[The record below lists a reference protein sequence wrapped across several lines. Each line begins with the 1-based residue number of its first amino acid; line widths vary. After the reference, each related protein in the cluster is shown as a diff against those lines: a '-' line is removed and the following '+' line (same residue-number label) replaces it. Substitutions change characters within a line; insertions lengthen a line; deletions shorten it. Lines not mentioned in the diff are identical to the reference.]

1 MQGDLPMSTK
11 LNRRNFLK
19 SSVAAAAGL
28 TVGRLGMPGSAK
40 ASGTPVKLFLGCTM
54 SGAYAA
60 SGLYTSRGMQLA
72 IENFG
77 GTVLNRPIELIER
90 DTPNPAE
97 GVRKA
102 QEAHERLGCNIVT
115 IAPSSSTILAVSEYT
130 KKKGMLLFG
139 HGGSDKIT
147 GSACNASTFRWQV
160 PTWGAIREVVPRV
173 ISEYNAKTFYTITPK
188 YVFGEDLLRNT
199 KEVLADKGLK
209 LLGNSFHS
217 LGESDF
223 SSHITKAMSSGADC
237 VLFLNFGGDTVNALK
252 QAHNFGL
259 KQVSKIACAWGSG
272 ITQMKSIG
280 PEILE
285 GVIWGLQYFYKIDS
299 PANKMLVDTF
309 KAKYGEMPPYVTA
322 QTYASTMTLLKAIA
336 KAGSDKPA
344 KIIAALED
352 YKYSGL
358 TGEEVYRSCDHQCIK
373 PYYSVRCKAPS
384 AMKTPEDFGDIIGSS
399 VNFQPCGLNGCIM
412 G

>member
-1 MQGDLPMSTK
+1 MSK
-11 LNRRNFLK
+11 KMNRRDFIK
-19 SSVAAAAGL
+19 STGAAAAAACLATG
-28 TVGRLGMPGSAK
+28 GMLLPKTAA
-40 ASGTPVKLFLGCTM
+40 ASGDSVKLFLGATL
-54 SGAYAA
+54 SGAYAS
-60 SGLYTSRGMQLA
+60 SGMYISRGMQLA
-72 IENFG
+72 IQNYG
-77 GTVLNRPIELIER
+77 GSVLGRPIELIER

-102 QEAHERLGCNIVT
+102 QEAVERLGCNFIT

-130 KKKGMLLFG
+130 KKKGAVLFG

-147 GSACNASTFRWQV
+147 GSACNRSTFRWQV

-173 ISEYNAKTFYTITPK
+173 IKEYNAKTFYTITPK

-199 KEVLADKGLK
+199 QEVLDAKGLK

-223 SSHITKAMSSGADC
+223 SSHITKAMASGADC

-272 ITQMKSIG
+272 ITQMKAIG

-299 PANKMLVDTF
+299 PANKTFVSTF
-309 KAKYGEMPPYVTA
+309 KTKYDEMPPYVSA
-322 QTYASTMTLLKAIA
+322 QTYASTMTLLAAIE
-336 KAGSDKPA
+336 KAGTDDPSKV
-344 KIIAALED
+344 IATLED
-352 YKYSGL
+352 LQYDGL
-358 TGEEVYRSCDHQCIK
+358 TGKEVYRACDHQCIK
-373 PYYSVRCKAPS
+373 PYFSVRCKAPS
-384 AMKTPEDFGDIIGSS
+384 AMKTPEDFADIIGSS
-399 VNFQPCGLNGCIM
+399 INFQECGLNGCSM

>member
-1 MQGDLPMSTK
+1 MSKK
-11 LNRRNFLK
+11 LNRRDFIK
-19 SSVAAAAGL
+19 TSTAAAAACL
-28 TVGRLGMPGSAK
+28 TAGSLAFPRK
-40 ASGTPVKLFLGCTM
+40 VMASQESIKLFLGCTM
-54 SGAYAA
+54 SGPYAS
-60 SGLYTSRGMQLA
+60 SGMYASRGMQLA

-77 GTVLNRPIELIER
+77 GSVLGRPIELIER

-102 QEAHERLGCNIVT
+102 QEAVEHLGVNFIT

-130 KKKGMLLFG
+130 KKKGVVLFG

-147 GSACNASTFRWQV
+147 GSACNKSTFRWQV
-160 PTWGAIREVVPRV
+160 PTWGAIREVVPRI
-173 ISEYNAKTFYTITPK
+173 ISEYGAKSFYTITPK

-209 LLGNSFHS
+209 LVGNSFHS

-223 SSHITKAMSSGADC
+223 SSHITKAMASGADC

-272 ITQMKSIG
+272 ITQMKAIG
-280 PEILE
+280 PEILD
-285 GVIWGLQYFYKIDS
+285 GVIFGLQYFYKIDS
-299 PANKMLVDTF
+299 PANKVLVNTF
-309 KAKYGEMPPYVTA
+309 KKKYDEMPPYVSA
-322 QTYASTMTLLKAIA
+322 QTYASTMTLLAAIE
-336 KAGSDKPA
+336 KAGSDAPA
-344 KIIAALED
+344 KVIETLED
-352 YKYSGL
+352 LKYPGL

-384 AMKTPEDFGDIIGSS
+384 AMKTPEDFGDIIGHST
-399 VNFQPCGLNGCIM
+399 NFQPCGTNGCIM

>member
-1 MQGDLPMSTK
+1 MTK
-11 LNRRNFLK
+11 KLSRRNFIK
-19 SSVAAAAGL
+19 STGAVAAGACLATGSMLVPGL
-28 TVGRLGMPGSAK
+28 ASA
-40 ASGTPVKLFLGCTM
+40 SDETVKLFLGCTM
-54 SGAYAA
+54 SGAYAS
-60 SGLYTSRGMQLA
+60 SGMYTSRGMQLA
-72 IENFG
+72 IQNYG
-77 GTVLNRPIELIER
+77 GKVLGRTIELIER

-102 QEAHERLGCNIVT
+102 QEAVERLGCNYIT

-130 KKKGMLLFG
+130 KKQGVVLFG

-147 GSACNASTFRWQV
+147 GSACNKSTFRWQV
-160 PTWGAIREVVPRV
+160 PTWGAIREVVPTV
-173 ISEYNAKTFYTITPK
+173 IEKYNAKTFYTITPK

-199 KEVLADKGLK
+199 EEVLAEKGLK

-272 ITQMKSIG
+272 ITQMKALG

-299 PANKMLVDTF
+299 PANKLFVETF
-309 KAKYGEMPPYVTA
+309 KKKYDEMPPYVSA
-322 QTYASTMTLLKAIA
+322 QTYASTMALLKAIDT
-336 KAGSDKPA
+336 AGVDDPA
-344 KIIAALED
+344 KVIEVLED
-352 YKYSGL
+352 MNYAGL
-358 TGEEVYRSCDHQCIK
+358 TGTEVYRSCDHQCIK
-373 PYYSVRCKAPS
+373 PYYSVQCKAP
-384 AMKTPEDFGDIIGSS
+384 ADMKTPEDFADIIGSS
-399 VNFQPCGLNGCIM
+399 VNFQECGLNGCSM
-412 G
+412 

>member
-1 MQGDLPMSTK
+1 MSKK
-11 LNRRNFLK
+11 LSRRDFIK
-19 SSVAAAAGL
+19 TGTAAAAGACL
-28 TVGRLGMPGSAK
+28 AATGGLLAPGK
-40 ASGTPVKLFLGCTM
+40 ARAAGDTVKLFLGATL
-54 SGAYAA
+54 SGAYAS
-60 SGLYTSRGMQLA
+60 SGMYISRGMQLA
-72 IENFG
+72 VQNYG
-77 GTVLNRPIELIER
+77 GSVLGKTVELIER

-102 QEAHERLGCNIVT
+102 QEAVEHLGCNYIT

-130 KKKGMLLFG
+130 KKKGVMLFG

-147 GSACNASTFRWQV
+147 GEACNRSAFRWQV

-173 ISEYNAKTFYTITPK
+173 IDTYGAKTFYAVTPK

-199 KEVLADKGLK
+199 KEVLDAKGLK
-209 LLGNSFHS
+209 LLGNSYHS

-223 SSHITKAMSSGADC
+223 SSHITKAMASGADC

-272 ITQMKSIG
+272 ITQMKAIG

-299 PANKMLVDTF
+299 PANKRFVETF
-309 KAKYGEMPPYVTA
+309 KTKYDEMPPYVAA
-322 QTYASTMTLLKAIA
+322 QTYASTMTLLAAID
-336 KAGSDKPA
+336 KAGADDPA
-344 KIIAALED
+344 KVIPILED
-352 YKYSGL
+352 MKYDGL
-358 TGEEVYRSCDHQCIK
+358 TGPEVYRACDHQCIK
-373 PYYSVRCKAPS
+373 PYFSVQCKAPS
-384 AMKTPEDFGDIIGSS
+384 AMKTPEDFADILGSS
-399 VNFQPCGLNGCIM
+399 VNFQECGLNGCSM
-412 G
+412 